1 MNVFRKISSS
11 NVFATEKK
19 KTSIHPPESAQ
30 KIDIKQ
36 EDCYFLVDYE
46 LRAGQLL
53 VCKITKGPC
62 TVKSTVWKKKEIKNC
77 MIKEKIEMKHLW
89 VGKEYCLVNLSSLLK
104 EST

>member
-11 NVFATEKK
+11 NVFGTQKK
-19 KTSIHPPESAQ
+19 KTSIKPPESAQ

-53 VCKITKGPC
+53 VCKITKGSYPL
-62 TVKSTVWKKKEIKNC
+62 KSNLSKKHEIKNC

-104 EST
+104 ESN